1 MPYRNWNFGAFNTG
15 LSKNII
21 SAKQEDNRH
30 ENLIVNAVESN
41 KKTGSQTSTTAR
53 KSTLAPVSP
62 HLPNAT
68 FWRVEGSLLNLG
80 AVRPVAFFTWNAQ
93 SFSERWLRRG
103 GVALLALIRP
113 LLYAFDR
120 IFATRAL
127 HVLLRGVSCDRLDLL
142 GEEYFNYVLKPKLK
156 PNGVAKLKEAMAR
169 GARVVLVS
177 QGLDH
182 VMRPLAQYLEVEYL
196 IANRLEFRD
205 RLATGRLLSPVIR
218 PRQVLARIIGR
229 KPDGRVAPKKLA
241 RNLGYSNRKEILN
254 NAVISAKRPVV
265 SFNTPTVIFEPHKQ
279 VERLSVRQ
287 SLAGKHVLLIGFT
300 GFIGKVWLAKILEG
314 IPDIAKVYLLIRR
327 QRSTTAERRFEK
339 IVAESPLFENLH
351 IRYGDDFVRFLTEKT
366 EVIEGDITQS
376 GLGIEPETFERLKSN
391 LDQVVNSSG
400 LTDFNPDLR
409 QALSINIDGTLNLVD
424 FLRQCDH
431 ASLLHLSTCYV
442 VGFRD
447 GRIAETLTPNY
458 TPKGRP
464 DFDAEIEYES
474 LRRLATEIESRAGT
488 AEITEQLR
496 QQVLN
501 KGRKLSDTEIEAKIR
516 KQRQRWTRDE
526 LIEAGMRRARELGW
540 PNTYTFTK
548 SIAESL
554 IAKLAADLPVAVVRP
569 SIVETSTHDP
579 FEGWNEGV
587 NTSAPISYLLGTFF
601 RQMPTNGK
609 KCLDIIPVD
618 LVCRGMV
625 LIAAALIERRHEP
638 MYQLA
643 TSGTNPCDMRRTIEL
658 TGLAHR
664 KYYRAQD
671 DLNQRLRAYF
681 DTIPVSKE
689 RYQQLSAPRQKQIVQ
704 ALQRIL
710 SPLPM
715 MRSPLV
721 RRERDLDR
729 VEKIIE
735 LYEPFILHN
744 EYVFEARNVEMLSA
758 ALPEEE
764 RATFGYDAS
773 YIDWWDYWIN
783 IHIPALRKW
792 SFPIIEGRPV
802 ENHTRRAV
810 QIRTPEQSVAA
821 S

>member
-1 MPYRNWNFGAFNTG
+1 LTPSSHT
-15 LSKNII
+15 
-21 SAKQEDNRH
+21 
-30 ENLIVNAVESN
+30 
-41 KKTGSQTSTTAR
+41 
-53 KSTLAPVSP
+53 
-62 HLPNAT
+62 PNAT

-93 SFSERWLRRG
+93 RFSERWMRRG

-127 HVLLRGVSCDRLDLL
+127 HTLLRGVSRDRLDLL

-156 PNGVAKLKEAMAR
+156 PNGMAKLKEAQAR
-169 GARVVLVS
+169 GARIVLVS

-182 VMRPLAQYLEVEYL
+182 VMLPLARHLGVERL

-205 RLATGRLLSPVIR
+205 GLATGRLLSPVIR
-218 PRQVLARIIGR
+218 PRQALARIIGG
-229 KPDGRVAPKKLA
+229 KPDGRVTPKRLA
-241 RNLGYSNRKEILN
+241 RNLGFSHHREMLD
-254 NAVISAKRPVV
+254 NAVIPARRQVV
-265 SFNTPTVIFEPHKQ
+265 AFNTPTVIFEPRKQ
-279 VERLSVRQ
+279 IEMLSVRE

-300 GFIGKVWLAKILEG
+300 GFIGKVWLAKILEEV
-314 IPDIAKVYLLIRR
+314 PEIAKVYLLIRR
-327 QRSTTAERRFEK
+327 QRSTTARSRFEK

-351 IRYGDDFVRFLTEKT
+351 VRHGDDFGDFLAEKI
-366 EVIEGDITQS
+366 EVVEGDVTQP
-376 GLGIEPETFERLKSN
+376 GLGIEPVTFERMKSD
-391 LDQVVNSSG
+391 LDLVINSSG

-409 QALSINIDGTLNLVD
+409 QALSINIDGTLHLID
-424 FLRQCDH
+424 FLRQCDR
-431 ASLLHLSTCYV
+431 AALLHLSTCYV

-447 GRIAETLTPNY
+447 GRIAEAITPNY
-458 TPKGRP
+458 TPKGLA
-464 DFDAEIEYES
+464 DFDAEAEYES
-474 LRRLATEIESRAGT
+474 LRLLAREVESRAESPEV
-488 AEITEQLR
+488 AERLR
-496 QQVLN
+496 QQVLS
-501 KGRKLSDTEIEAKIR
+501 KGRGQNKKLGDAEVENQVR

-548 SIAESL
+548 SLAESL
-554 IAKLAADLPVAVVRP
+554 IAKLGADMPIAVVRP

-601 RQMPTNGK
+601 RQMPSNGK

-618 LVCRGMV
+618 LVCRGMA

-638 MYQLA
+638 IYQLA
-643 TSGTNPCDMRRTIEL
+643 TSATNPCDMRRTIEL

-664 KYYRAQD
+664 KHYRAQD
-671 DLNQRLRAYF
+671 DFNQRLLAYF
-681 DTIPVSKE
+681 DSIPVSKE
-689 RYQQLSAPRQKQIVQ
+689 RYQKLSAPAQKQIVQ

-744 EYVFEARNVEMLSA
+744 EYVFEARNVESLSA
-758 ALPEEE
+758 ALPEKE
-764 RATFGYDAS
+764 RAAFGYDANH
-773 YIDWWDYWIN
+773 IDWWDYWIN
-783 IHIPALRKW
+783 VHIPALRKW
-792 SFPIIEGRPV
+792 SYPIIEGRPV
-802 ENHTRRAV
+802 ENKTRRAV
-810 QIRTPEQSVAA
+810 QIQTPEESVAA

>member
-1 MPYRNWNFGAFNTG
+1 V
-15 LSKNII
+15 S
-21 SAKQEDNRH
+21 
-30 ENLIVNAVESN
+30 AVESKN
-41 KKTGSQTSTTAR
+41 KTGSQTSTTVR
-53 KSTLAPVSP
+53 KSDLTPSSQT
-62 HLPNAT
+62 PNAT

-80 AVRPVAFFTWNAQ
+80 AVHPVAFFTWNAQ
-93 SFSERWLRRG
+93 SFSERWMRRG
-103 GVALLALIRP
+103 GVALLAMFRP

-127 HVLLRGVSCDRLDLL
+127 HTLLRGVSRDRLDLL
-142 GEEYFNYVLKPKLK
+142 GEEYFNYVLMPKLK
-156 PNGVAKLKEAMAR
+156 PHGVAKLKEAQAR
-169 GARVVLVS
+169 GARIVLVS

-182 VMRPLAQYLEVEYL
+182 VMRPLAQHLGAERL

-205 RLATGRLLSPVIR
+205 GLATGRLLSPVIR
-218 PRQVLARIIGR
+218 PRQALARVIGG
-229 KPDGRVAPKKLA
+229 KPDGRVTPKRLA
-241 RNLGYSNRKEILN
+241 RNLGFSHHREMLD
-254 NAVISAKRPVV
+254 NAVIPARRQFAAS
-265 SFNTPTVIFEPHKQ
+265 NTPTVIFEPRKQ
-279 VERLSVRQ
+279 IERLSVRE

-300 GFIGKVWLAKILEG
+300 GFIGKVWLAKILEEV
-314 IPDIAKVYLLIRR
+314 PEIAKVYLLIRR
-327 QRSTTAERRFEK
+327 QRSTTARRRFEK
-339 IVAESPLFENLH
+339 VVAESPLFENLH
-351 IRYGDDFVRFLTEKT
+351 ARHGDDFGAFLSEKI
-366 EVIEGDITQS
+366 EVIEGDVTQP
-376 GLGIEPETFERLKSN
+376 GLGIAPATFERMKSD
-391 LDQVVNSSG
+391 LDLVINSSG

-409 QALSINIDGTLNLVD
+409 QALSINIDGTLHLID
-424 FLRQCDH
+424 FLRRCDR
-431 ASLLHLSTCYV
+431 AALLHLSTCYV
-442 VGFRD
+442 VGYRD
-447 GRIAETLTPNY
+447 GRIAEVITPNY
-458 TPKGRP
+458 TPKGLA
-464 DFDAEIEYES
+464 DFDADAEHES
-474 LRRLATEIESRAGT
+474 LRRLAGEVESRAESP
-488 AEITEQLR
+488 EISERLR
-496 QQVLN
+496 QQVLS
-501 KGRKLSDTEIEAKIR
+501 KGRKLSDTELEAQIR

-548 SIAESL
+548 SLAESL
-554 IAKLAADLPVAVVRP
+554 IAMLGADLPVAVVRP

-618 LVCRGMV
+618 LVCRGMA
-625 LIAAALIERRHEP
+625 LIAAALIERRQEP
-638 MYQLA
+638 LYQLA
-643 TSGTNPCDMRRTIEL
+643 TSATNPCDMRRTIEL

-664 KYYRAQD
+664 KHYRAQD
-671 DLNQRLRAYF
+671 DFNKRLLAYF

-689 RYQQLSAPRQKQIVQ
+689 RYQKLSAPAQKQLVQ

-744 EYVFEARNVEMLSA
+744 EYVFEARNVELLSA

-764 RATFGYDAS
+764 RAAFGYDAN

-783 IHIPALRKW
+783 VHIPALRKW
-792 SFPIIEGRPV
+792 SYPIIEGRPV
-802 ENHTRRAV
+802 ENRTRRAV
-810 QIRTPEQSVAA
+810 QIQTPEESVAA

>member
-1 MPYRNWNFGAFNTG
+1 V
-15 LSKNII
+15 S
-21 SAKQEDNRH
+21 
-30 ENLIVNAVESN
+30 AVESKN
-41 KKTGSQTSTTAR
+41 KTGSQTSTTAR
-53 KSTLAPVSP
+53 KSDLTPSSQT
-62 HLPNAT
+62 PNAT

-80 AVRPVAFFTWNAQ
+80 AVHPVAFFTWNAQ
-93 SFSERWLRRG
+93 SFSERWMRRG
-103 GVALLALIRP
+103 GVALLAMFRP

-127 HVLLRGVSCDRLDLL
+127 HALLRGVSRDRLDLL

-156 PNGVAKLKEAMAR
+156 PNGVAKLKEAQAR
-169 GARVVLVS
+169 GARIVLVS

-182 VMRPLAQYLEVEYL
+182 VMRPLAQHLGAERL

-205 RLATGRLLSPVIR
+205 GLATGRLLSPVIR
-218 PRQVLARIIGR
+218 PRQALARVIGG
-229 KPDGRVAPKKLA
+229 KPDGRVTPKRLA
-241 RNLGYSNRKEILN
+241 RNLGFSHHREMLD
-254 NAVISAKRPVV
+254 NAVIPARRQFAAS
-265 SFNTPTVIFEPHKQ
+265 NTPTVIFEQHKQ
-279 VERLSVRQ
+279 IETLSVRE

-300 GFIGKVWLAKILEG
+300 GFIGKVWLAKVLEEVPE
-314 IPDIAKVYLLIRR
+314 ITKVYLLIRR
-327 QRSTTAERRFEK
+327 QRSTTAPRRFEK
-339 IVAESPLFENLH
+339 VVAESPLFENLH
-351 IRYGDDFVRFLTEKT
+351 ARHGDDFGAFLSEKI
-366 EVIEGDITQS
+366 EVIEGDVTRP
-376 GLGIEPETFERLKSN
+376 GLGIASATFERMKSD
-391 LDQVVNSSG
+391 LDLVINSSG

-409 QALSINIDGTLNLVD
+409 QALSINIDGALHLID
-424 FLRQCDH
+424 FLRRCDR
-431 ASLLHLSTCYV
+431 AALLHLSTCYV

-447 GRIAETLTPNY
+447 GRIAEAITPDY
-458 TPKGRP
+458 TPKGLA
-464 DFDAEIEYES
+464 DFDADAEHES
-474 LRRLATEIESRAGT
+474 LRRLAEEVESRAENP
-488 AEITEQLR
+488 EISERLR
-496 QQVLN
+496 QQVLS
-501 KGRKLSDTEIEAKIR
+501 KGRKLNDTELEAQMR

-548 SIAESL
+548 SLAESL
-554 IAKLAADLPVAVVRP
+554 IAKLGADLPVAVVRP

-618 LVCRGMV
+618 LVCRGMA

-638 MYQLA
+638 LYQLA
-643 TSGTNPCDMRRTIEL
+643 TNPCDMRRTIEL

-664 KYYRAQD
+664 KHYRAQD
-671 DLNQRLRAYF
+671 DFNQRLLAYF

-689 RYQQLSAPRQKQIVQ
+689 RYQKLSAPAQKQLVQ

-744 EYVFEARNVEMLSA
+744 EYVFEARNVELLSA

-764 RATFGYDAS
+764 RAAFGYDAN

-783 IHIPALRKW
+783 VHIPALRKW
-792 SFPIIEGRPV
+792 SYPIIEGRPV
-802 ENHTRRAV
+802 ENRTRRAV
-810 QIRTPEQSVAA
+810 QIQAPEESVAA

>member
-1 MPYRNWNFGAFNTG
+1 M
-15 LSKNII
+15 S
-21 SAKQEDNRH
+21 
-30 ENLIVNAVESN
+30 AVESDKN
-41 KKTGSQTSTTAR
+41 AEAQTSTNAR
-53 KSTLAPVSP
+53 KSDPAPSP
-62 HLPNAT
+62 NTSKEQGAT

-93 SFSERWLRRG
+93 SFSERWMRRG

-113 LLYAFDR
+113 LLYVFDR
-120 IFATRAL
+120 VFATRAL
-127 HVLLRGVSCDRLDLL
+127 HTLLRGVSRDRLDLL

-156 PNGVAKLKEAMAR
+156 PNGVTKLKEAQAR
-169 GARVVLVS
+169 GAHIALVS

-182 VMRPLAQYLEVEYL
+182 VMRPLAQHLGVERL

-205 RLATGRLLSPVIR
+205 GLATGRLLSPVIR
-218 PRQVLARIIGR
+218 PRQALARIIGG
-229 KPDGRVAPKKLA
+229 KPDGIVTPKRLA
-241 RNLGYSNRKEILN
+241 RNLGFSNHKTMLN
-254 NAVISAKRPVV
+254 NAVIPAARQIAP
-265 SFNTPTVIFEPHKQ
+265 FNTPTIIFEPHKKI
-279 VERLSVRQ
+279 EWLSMRE
-287 SLAGKHVLLIGFT
+287 SLTGKHILLIGFT
-300 GFIGKVWLAKILEG
+300 GFIGKVWLAKILEE
-314 IPDIAKVYLLIRR
+314 IPEIAKVHLLIRR
-327 QRSTTAERRFEK
+327 QRSTTAQRRFEK

-351 IRYGDDFVRFLTEKT
+351 IRYGKEFGAFLGEKI
-366 EVIEGDITQS
+366 EVIEGDVTQPD
-376 GLGIEPETFERLKSN
+376 LGIEASTFERMKSG
-391 LDQVVNSSG
+391 LDLVINSSG

-409 QALSINIDGTLNLVD
+409 QALSINIDGTLHVID
-424 FLRQCDH
+424 FLRKCDR
-431 ASLLHLSTCYV
+431 AALLHLSTCFV
-442 VGFRD
+442 VGYRD
-447 GRIAETLTPNY
+447 GRIAEKITPNY
-458 TPKGRP
+458 TPKGVE
-464 DFDAEIEYES
+464 DFDAGVEYES
-474 LRRLATEIESRAGT
+474 LHRLAREIEAG
-488 AEITEQLR
+488 AESPQVIEELR
-496 QQVLN
+496 QQVLSKARQQN
-501 KGRKLSDTEIEAKIR
+501 KRVSDTEVEAQIR
-516 KQRQRWTRDE
+516 KQRQRWTRDR

-548 SIAESL
+548 SVAESL
-554 IAKLAADLPVAVVRP
+554 IANLGAGLPIAIVRP

-587 NTSAPISYLLGTFF
+587 NTSAPISYLLGTLF

-618 LVCRGMV
+618 LVCRGMI

-638 MYQLA
+638 LYQLA
-643 TSGTNPCDMRRTIEL
+643 TSATNPCDMRRTIEL

-664 KYYRAQD
+664 KHYRAQD
-671 DLNQRLRAYF
+671 DFNKRLLAYF

-689 RYQQLSAPRQKQIVQ
+689 RYQKLSAPAQKQLIQ

-744 EYVFEARNVEMLSA
+744 EYIFEAQNVELLSA

-764 RATFGYDAS
+764 RAAFGYDAS

-783 IHIPALRKW
+783 VHIPALRKW
-792 SFPIIEGRPV
+792 SYPIIEGRPV
-802 ENHTRRAV
+802 ENKTRRVV
-810 QIRTPEQSVAA
+810 QVQAPEESVAA
-821 S
+821 G

>member
-1 MPYRNWNFGAFNTG
+1 V
-15 LSKNII
+15 
-21 SAKQEDNRH
+21 SAVK
-30 ENLIVNAVESN
+30 SN
-41 KKTGSQTSTTAR
+41 KKAGSQTSTTVL
-53 KSTLAPVSP
+53 KPTLTPVLP
-62 HLPNAT
+62 HLSSAT

-113 LLYAFDR
+113 LLFAFDR
-120 IFATRAL
+120 IFATRVL
-127 HVLLRGVSCDRLDLL
+127 HTLLRGVSCDRLDLL
-142 GEEYFNYVLKPKLK
+142 GEEYFNYILRPKLK

-169 GARVVLVS
+169 GARIVLVS

-205 RLATGRLLSPVIR
+205 GLATGRLLSPVIR

-229 KPDGRVAPKKLA
+229 KPDGRVGPKRLA

-254 NAVISAKRPVV
+254 KAVIPARRPVV
-265 SFNTPTVIFEPHKQ
+265 SSNTPTVIFEPHKQ
-279 VERLSVRQ
+279 VEKLAVRQ

-300 GFIGKVWLAKILEG
+300 GFIGKVWLAKILEEC
-314 IPDIAKVYLLIRR
+314 PDIAKVHLLIRR
-327 QRSTTAERRFEK
+327 QRSTTGQRRFER
-339 IVAESPLFENLH
+339 IAAESPLFENLH
-351 IRYGDDFVRFLTEKT
+351 LRYGDDFNAFLTDKT
-366 EVIEGDITQS
+366 EVIEGDITRP
-376 GLGIEPETFERLKSN
+376 GLGIEPETFKRLKSK
-391 LDQVVNSSG
+391 LDLVINSSG

-409 QALSINIDGTLNLVD
+409 QALSINIEGTLHLID
-424 FLRQCDH
+424 FLRQCDR
-431 ASLLHLSTCYV
+431 AAMLHLSTCFV
-442 VGFRD
+442 VGYRD
-447 GRIAETLTPNY
+447 GRIAETLTPDY
-458 TPKGRP
+458 TPKGVAG
-464 DFDAEIEYES
+464 FDARTEYES
-474 LRRLATEIESRAGT
+474 LRQLAREIESRAES
-488 AEITEQLR
+488 ALVTEQLR
-496 QQVLN
+496 QQVLS
-501 KGRKLSDTEIEAKIR
+501 KGRKLSATELEAQIR
-516 KQRQRWTRDE
+516 KRRQRWTRDE
-526 LIEAGMRRARELGW
+526 LIEAGMSRGRELGW

-548 SIAESL
+548 GIAESL
-554 IAKLAADLPVAVVRP
+554 IASIAADLPIAIVRP

-618 LVCRGMV
+618 LVCRGMS
-625 LIAAALIERRHEP
+625 LIAAALIERRHELI
-638 MYQLA
+638 YQLA
-643 TSGTNPCDMRRTIEL
+643 TSATNPCDMRRTIEL

-664 KYYRAQD
+664 KHYRAQD
-671 DLNQRLRAYF
+671 DFNKRLLAYF

-764 RATFGYDAS
+764 RAAFGYDAS

-792 SFPIIEGRPV
+792 SYPIIEGRPV
-802 ENHTRRAV
+802 ENHTRRAA
-810 QIRTPEQSVAA
+810 QIQTPERSVAA
-821 S
+821 G

>member
-1 MPYRNWNFGAFNTG
+1 V
-15 LSKNII
+15 S
-21 SAKQEDNRH
+21 
-30 ENLIVNAVESN
+30 AVESKN
-41 KKTGSQTSTTAR
+41 KTGSQTSTTAR
-53 KSTLAPVSP
+53 KSDLTPSS
-62 HLPNAT
+62 HTPNAT

-80 AVRPVAFFTWNAQ
+80 AVHPVAFFTWNAQ
-93 SFSERWLRRG
+93 SFSERWMRRG
-103 GVALLALIRP
+103 GVALLAMFRP

-127 HVLLRGVSCDRLDLL
+127 HTLLRGVSRDRLDLL
-142 GEEYFNYVLKPKLK
+142 GEEYFNYVLMPKLK
-156 PNGVAKLKEAMAR
+156 PNGVVKLKEAQAR
-169 GARVVLVS
+169 GARIVLVS

-182 VMRPLAQYLEVEYL
+182 VMRPLARHLGAERL

-205 RLATGRLLSPVIR
+205 GLATGRLLSPVIR
-218 PRQVLARIIGR
+218 PRQALARVIGG
-229 KPDGRVAPKKLA
+229 KPDGRVTPKRLA
-241 RNLGYSNRKEILN
+241 RNLGFSHHREMLD
-254 NAVISAKRPVV
+254 NAVIPARRQFAAS
-265 SFNTPTVIFEPHKQ
+265 NTPTVIFEQRKQ
-279 VERLSVRQ
+279 IERLSVRE

-300 GFIGKVWLAKILEG
+300 GFIGKVWLAKILEEV
-314 IPDIAKVYLLIRR
+314 PEIAKVYLLIRR
-327 QRSTTAERRFEK
+327 QRSTTARRRFEK
-339 IVAESPLFENLH
+339 VVAESPLFENLH
-351 IRYGDDFVRFLTEKT
+351 ARHGDDFGAFLSEKV
-366 EVIEGDITQS
+366 EVIEGDVTQP
-376 GLGIEPETFERLKSN
+376 GLGIAPATFERVKSD
-391 LDQVVNSSG
+391 LDLVINSSG

-409 QALSINIDGTLNLVD
+409 QALSINIDGALHLID
-424 FLRQCDH
+424 FLRRCDR
-431 ASLLHLSTCYV
+431 AALLHLSTCYV
-442 VGFRD
+442 VGYRD
-447 GRIAETLTPNY
+447 GRIAEAITPNY
-458 TPKGRP
+458 TPKGLA
-464 DFDAEIEYES
+464 DFDADAEHES
-474 LRRLATEIESRAGT
+474 LRRLVREVESRAESSEVSGR
-488 AEITEQLR
+488 LR
-496 QQVLN
+496 QQVLS
-501 KGRKLSDTEIEAKIR
+501 KGRKLSDTEFEAQIR

-548 SIAESL
+548 SLAESL
-554 IAKLAADLPVAVVRP
+554 IAKLGADLPVAVVRP

-618 LVCRGMV
+618 LVCRGMA

-638 MYQLA
+638 IYQLA
-643 TSGTNPCDMRRTIEL
+643 TSATNPCDMRRTIEL

-664 KYYRAQD
+664 KHYRAQD
-671 DLNQRLRAYF
+671 DFNQRLLAYF

-689 RYQQLSAPRQKQIVQ
+689 RYQKLSAPAQKQIVQ

-744 EYVFEARNVEMLSA
+744 EYVFEARNVELLSA

-764 RATFGYDAS
+764 RAAFGYDAN

-783 IHIPALRKW
+783 VHIPALRKW
-792 SFPIIEGRPV
+792 SYPIIEGRPV
-802 ENHTRRAV
+802 ENSARRAV
-810 QIRTPEQSVAA
+810 QIQTPEESVAA